1 LKEEKKMNE
10 TLVKLSYVFFSV
22 VTRVILLTQIG
33 FSTFFLASFYDE
45 YFYYVLLLG
54 ALVIIVDGIYVLAV
68 RDTKEFRW

>member
-1 LKEEKKMNE
+1 MNE